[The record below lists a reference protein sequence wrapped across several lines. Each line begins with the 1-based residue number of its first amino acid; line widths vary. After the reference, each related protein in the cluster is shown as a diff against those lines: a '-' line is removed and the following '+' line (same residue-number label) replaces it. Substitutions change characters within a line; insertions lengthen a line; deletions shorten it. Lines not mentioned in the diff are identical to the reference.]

1 MKHIVEKK
9 LSPNDI
15 GLTGSHQ
22 AGILVPK
29 RSELLSFFPTLP
41 ANQINPRIVIRF
53 YDDLDQLWKFNF
65 IYYNNKLRGGT
76 RNEYRLTGMTSFLRG
91 ASASVDDILVFEKN
105 EDDYLIRIKKAGAT
119 IEETEDGVVT
129 LVLDNSW
136 RIISF

>member
-1 MKHIVEKK
+1 MKRIVEKK

-29 RSELLSFFPTLP
+29 KSELLAFFPALDP
-41 ANQINPRIVIRF
+41 NIANPRIVIRF
-53 YDDLDQLWKFNF
+53 LDDFDQVWKFNL

-76 RNEYRLTGMTSFLRG
+76 RNEYRLTGMTAFMRSAG
-91 ASASVDDILVFEKN
+91 ASVGDILVFEN
-105 EDDYLIRIKKAGAT
+105 NDDEYFIRIKKT
-119 IEETEDGVVT
+119 SVTSEEEEDGVVT

-136 RIISF
+136 RIINF

>member
-1 MKHIVEKK
+1 MKHIVEKR

-29 RSELLSFFPTLP
+29 RSELLSFFPALQP
-41 ANQINPRIVIRF
+41 DQINPRMVIRF

-91 ASASVDDILVFEKN
+91 AGACVDDILVFEKN
-105 EDDYLIRIKKAGAT
+105 DDEYTIRIKKACTAV
-119 IEETEDGVVT
+119 EEADDGVVT